1 MKFYVVLPEE
11 TDEFHKDDHTDLWLK
26 HKIRE
31 RKVMRKRKK
40 MKENEE
46 KNRERIEK
54 LREEKLNCSLL
65 NEWKYNTSHLYIKEL
80 HE

>member
-1 MKFYVVLPEE
+1 
-11 TDEFHKDDHTDLWLK
+11 
-26 HKIRE
+26 
-31 RKVMRKRKK
+31 MR
-40 MKENEE
+40 ENEE

-65 NEWKYNTSHLYIKEL
+65 NESKYNTSPFYIKEL